1 MLYEV
6 ITERSWATPLQTR
19 LLNVVEEM
27 AIASGVAVPPVFVL
41 QGERAINALVA
52 GTTPNEAVVIV
63 TQSALENLTRDELL
77 V

>member
-1 MLYEV
+1 MYAIRSYYE
-6 ITERSWATPLQTR
+6 RR

-27 AIASGVAVPPVFVL
+27 AIASGIAVPPVYVL
-41 QGERAINALVA
+41 QGERALNALVA

-63 TQSALENLTRDELL
+63 TRNNF